1 MEGYIDISV
10 YIGLP
15 RREAKSRIPV
25 TERFRSGT
33 EGVFRAKNKK
43 TYILMEKCS
52 INLFC
57 INFSFFVDKPI
68 SEC

>member
-15 RREAKSRIPV
+15 RRGAKSRIPV

-33 EGVFRAKNKK
+33 EGSFRAKNKK
-43 TYILMEKCS
+43 TYILME
-52 INLFC
+52 N
-57 INFSFFVDKPI
+57 VR
-68 SEC
+68 